1 MIVRFVEGGVASIR
15 LYADQEIAGTRDAET
30 EPSIADRVVG
40 EFDSKSRALSAAQN
54 ASERDEGGEYRVYEL
69 VGTWMTGEKEST

>member
-1 MIVRFVEGGVASIR
+1 MSNI
-15 LYADQEIAGTRDAET
+15 LYLLV
-30 EPSIADRVVG
+30 IADRVVG

-69 VGTWMTGEKEST
+69 VGTWMTGEKGDV